1 MSSTAEPGRRTADT
15 IVAWIL
21 YVLQLALEAVLLLF
35 AVFSVMM
42 GDSCFSGVDDA
53 RICSGNYFTVIFYG
67 YLAALFAVA
76 IAVPVMIIA
85 AISRDR
91 RRWPWPFSGIV
102 TLVLLTIGYIVLVL
116 Q

>member
-1 MSSTAEPGRRTADT
+1 MGSTAEPGRRTADT

-21 YVLQLALEAVLLLF
+21 YVLQLGLEAVLLVF
-35 AVFSVMM
+35 SVFSVMM
-42 GDSCFSGVDDA
+42 SDSCFGGADEA
-53 RICSGNYFTVIFYG
+53 RICSGNYFTWIFYG
-67 YLAALFAVA
+67 YWAALLAVA

-91 RRWPWPFSGIV
+91 PRWPWPFGGIV
-102 TLVLLTIGYIVLVL
+102 ALVLLTIGYIVLVL